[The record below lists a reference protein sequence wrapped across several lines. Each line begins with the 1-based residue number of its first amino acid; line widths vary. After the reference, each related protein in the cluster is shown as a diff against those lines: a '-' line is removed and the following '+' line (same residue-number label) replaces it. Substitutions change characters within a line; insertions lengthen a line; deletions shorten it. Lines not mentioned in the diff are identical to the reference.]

1 MADSVLKN
9 AGELKGNIA
18 LVSRD
23 TEQVERARGMI
34 SFSEKVTRAAEA
46 GAVGV
51 IFVDTK
57 DHLQRIEGDQGYK
70 CKIPVLMINS
80 SDSSLL
86 RERGSAL
93 IRDQGTSERNAT
105 KPHALHEGLHERFR
119 PQLIWGTHTRSPN
132 WYR

>member
-1 MADSVLKN
+1 MLAGIYASFSSTLPSNWISSNAAIKVVGAVPFMADSVLKN

-93 IRDQGTSERNAT
+93 IRDQGT
-105 KPHALHEGLHERFR
+105 LCL
-119 PQLIWGTHTRSPN
+119 
-132 WYR
+132 

>member
-1 MADSVLKN
+1 MLAGIYASFSSTLPSNWISSNAAIKVVGAVPFMADSVLKN

-23 TEQVERARGMI
+23 TEQVKRARGMI
-34 SFSEKVTRAAEA
+34 SFSEKVTRTAEA

-93 IRDQGTSERNAT
+93 IRDQGT
-105 KPHALHEGLHERFR
+105 LCL
-119 PQLIWGTHTRSPN
+119 
-132 WYR
+132 